1 MIIRTPTNLHHAAVF
16 PILLAY
22 LPGSFDLEEI
32 CRADFFSPSFLFS
45 FVFVCSC
52 PEINPYLTF
61 MNKGMRERKD
71 FWKSS
76 FWTKIWKIK
85 FDRDLFVLKF
95 EFELNMRMKRD
106 EERI

>member
-61 MNKGMRERKD
+61 MNKGMRGLYFGCKEGFLEKFFLDKD
-71 FWKSS
+71 
-76 FWTKIWKIK
+76 
-85 FDRDLFVLKF
+85 L
-95 EFELNMRMKRD
+95 EN
-106 EERI
+106 

>member
-61 MNKGMRERKD
+61 MNKGMRGFGCKEG
-71 FWKSS
+71 FLE
-76 FWTKIWKIK
+76 K
-85 FDRDLFVLKF
+85 FFLDEDL
-95 EFELNMRMKRD
+95 EN
-106 EERI
+106 